1 MDGRRPSSENSAMG
15 RYRFTAYVNDGNPR
29 YLVLWDLQWKALQWQ
44 RLEPRADLRLAMAAA
59 IDAQLSQGWQAEG
72 TPEYGFVFVRRD
84 GDRRLLMLTP
94 RNPEDHTP
102 QAFSPFR

>member
-1 MDGRRPSSENSAMG
+1 MDGRRTSRENFAMG

-29 YLVLWDLQWKALQWQ
+29 YLVLWDLQWKALQYE
-44 RLEPRADLRLAMAAA
+44 RLEPRADLRQAMSAA
-59 IDAQLSQGWQAEG
+59 IDLQRLQGWQAEG
-72 TPEYGFVFVRRD
+72 TPEYGFVFMRREA
-84 GDRRLLMLTP
+84 DRRLLMLTP